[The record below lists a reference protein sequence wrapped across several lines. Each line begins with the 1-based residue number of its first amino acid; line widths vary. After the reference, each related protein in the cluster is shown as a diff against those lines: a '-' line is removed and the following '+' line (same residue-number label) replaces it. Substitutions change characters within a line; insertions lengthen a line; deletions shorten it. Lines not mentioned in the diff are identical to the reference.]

1 MTADELRIVNV
12 EVRRAIG
19 FWERC
24 DRLLGGVIGFWWEGD
39 RFRYNQV
46 IHHTISIMVEWDGK
60 KAKGNLVKH
69 GISFIEAIS
78 VLDDPYVLTLDDP
91 LHSIGEL
98 RFLAVGYS
106 EQNNLLAVV
115 YTERNSDIR
124 VISARPVTRQ
134 ERKMYEQDL

>member
-1 MTADELRIVNV
+1 
-12 EVRRAIG
+12 
-19 FWERC
+19 
-24 DRLLGGVIGFWWEGD
+24 
-39 RFRYNQV
+39 
-46 IHHTISIMVEWDGK
+46 MVEWDGK
-60 KAKGNLVKH
+60 KAKGNLIKH

-78 VLDDPYVLTLDDP
+78 VLDDPCVLILDDP

-115 YTERNSDIR
+115 YTERNNDIR

-134 ERKMYEQDL
+134 ERKIYEQDL

>member
-1 MTADELRIVNV
+1 MI
-12 EVRRAIG
+12 
-19 FWERC
+19 
-24 DRLLGGVIGFWWEGD
+24 
-39 RFRYNQV
+39 
-46 IHHTISIMVEWDGK
+46 EWDGK
-60 KAKGNLVKH
+60 KAKGNLIKH

-78 VLDDPYVLTLDDP
+78 VLDDPYVLILNDP

-115 YTERNSDIR
+115 YIERNNDIR

-134 ERKMYEQDL
+134 ERKIYEQDL

>member
-1 MTADELRIVNV
+1 
-12 EVRRAIG
+12 
-19 FWERC
+19 
-24 DRLLGGVIGFWWEGD
+24 
-39 RFRYNQV
+39 
-46 IHHTISIMVEWDGK
+46 MVEWDGK

-69 GISFIEAIS
+69 GIYFIEAIS
-78 VLDDPYVLTLDDP
+78 VLDAPYVLTLDDP

-106 EQNNLLAVV
+106 EQKNLLAAF

-134 ERKMYEQDL
+134 ERNVSARSLTLNPSSKMAKC